1 MIHKPTVEQEVI
13 YSEITDIV
21 SSPKCGRNLM
31 LEADAGTGKSS
42 TIQEAT
48 KLIPDK
54 VLYLAYNTHIADDYR
69 PKAQPNTEVRTTHSH
84 GFKAILSTIKY
95 GQGKEVTLDEY
106 KVNDLVK
113 YMLTTQYLEV
123 GEENTKLLRTI
134 VPKLVSH
141 LKSTLMP
148 MSKESV
154 EFLVDKF
161 QLEDYYILLENN
173 NEKIYKSDNGTE
185 YVIDSE
191 LVTNMCTKI
200 IKICFRAFLPNES
213 CSIDY
218 DDQFW
223 LPIVRPDIR
232 IKKYPWVIVDE
243 AQDLNPAQIKL
254 VMMSVTQNP
263 DESQKGTIIVVGDP
277 HQSIYSFR
285 GADSQAMP
293 KMEKLL
299 NAKVFTLSEC
309 FRCPTEHVRLAQEY
323 VPGIRPHAGNIP
335 GTIKHINDTILFNSL
350 KNSIP
355 NKDPVYVLCR
365 NNYPLVK
372 PCFELI
378 RNGINATIRGRE
390 IGKNLISRIRA
401 TKGTEIEEFKKN
413 LKIWMNSKKA
423 SLEQGNKSIELL
435 VDTYE
440 TIISL
445 SIDCNNTDEL
455 IAKIDRIFSDKDSA
469 IVFSTI
475 HKVKG
480 FESDKIYI
488 LYPELMPSP
497 FAKTEE
503 ALEQENNVQYISR
516 TRSKDTLI
524 FVHELKE

>member
-1 MIHKPTVEQEVI
+1 MIHKPTLEQELI
-13 YSEITDIV
+13 YNEIIDIV
-21 SSPKCGRNLM
+21 KSPKCGRNLM

-113 YMLTTQYLEV
+113 NMLTQNLEV
-123 GEENTKLLRTI
+123 GEENTKLLRSV

-141 LKSTLMP
+141 LKSTLLP
-148 MSKESV
+148 MTKESV
-154 EFLVDKF
+154 EFLADKF

-173 NEKIYKSDNGTE
+173 IEKVYEKSDGTS
-185 YVIDSE
+185 YVIDSDF
-191 LVTNMCTKI
+191 VTNMCTKI
-200 IKICFRAFLPNES
+200 IQICFRVFLPNES

-232 IKKYPWVIVDE
+232 VKKYPWVIVDE
-243 AQDLNPAQIKL
+243 CQDLNPAQMKL
-254 VMMSVTQNP
+254 VTMSVTPN
-263 DESQKGTIIVVGDP
+263 GTIIVVGDP
-277 HQSIYSFR
+277 HQSIYAFR

-293 KMEKLL
+293 KMKEQLK
-299 NAKVFTLSEC
+299 AKVFSLSVC
-309 FRCPTEHVRLAQEY
+309 FRCPTEHVKLAQGY
-323 VPGIRPHAGNIP
+323 VSSIKPFENNKPGV
-335 GTIKHINDTILFNSL
+335 IKHINDTIMYNSL
-350 KNSIP
+350 ISSLP

-365 NNYPLVK
+365 NNYPLIK

-378 RNGINATIRGRE
+378 RNNVNATIRGRE

-413 LKIWMNSKKA
+413 LKEWMNKKK
-423 SLEQGNKSIELL
+423 SNLEENNKSVELL
-435 VDTYE
+435 IDTYE
-440 TIISL
+440 TIIAL
-445 SIDCNNTDEL
+445 SADCNNTDEL
-455 IAKIDRIFSDKDSA
+455 IAKVDRIFSDKDSA

-480 FESDKIYI
+480 FESDKIYV

-497 FAKTEE
+497 YAKTDEQI
-503 ALEQENNVQYISR
+503 EQERNVQYISV
-516 TRSKDTLI
+516 TRSKDILI
-524 FVHELKE
+524 FVHELKEDRRNV

>member
-1 MIHKPTVEQEVI
+1 MIYKPTIEQEII
-13 YSEITDIV
+13 YNEIKDIV
-21 SSPKCGRNLM
+21 ASPKCGRNLM

-42 TIQEAT
+42 TIQEST
-48 KLIPDK
+48 RLIPDN

-69 PKAQPNTEVRTTHSH
+69 PKALPNTEVRTTHSH

-106 KVNDLVK
+106 KVYDLVK
-113 YMLTTQYLEV
+113 HMLLTQYLEV
-123 GEENTKLLRTI
+123 GEENTKLLQSI
-134 VPKLVSH
+134 VPKIVSY
-141 LKSTLMP
+141 LKSTLMQ
-148 MSKESV
+148 MSEESI
-154 EFLVDKF
+154 EFLSDKY

-173 NEKIYKSDNGTE
+173 IGKLYEKSDGTK
-185 YVIDSE
+185 YAIDLS
-191 LVTNMCTKI
+191 LVTKMCTKI
-200 IKICFRAFLPNES
+200 MQICFRAFLPNES

-243 AQDLNPAQIKL
+243 AQDLNPAQMKL
-254 VMMSVTQNP
+254 VMMSVTPN
-263 DESQKGTIIVVGDP
+263 GTIIVVGDP
-277 HQSIYSFR
+277 HQSIYAFR

-293 KMEKLL
+293 KMKQQLK
-299 NAKVFTLSEC
+299 AKVLTLSVC

-323 VPGIRPHAGNIP
+323 VPNIKPFENNKAGVV
-335 GTIKHINDTILFNSL
+335 KHINDTIMYNTLVNML
-350 KNSIP
+350 P

-390 IGKNLISRIRA
+390 IGKNLISRIRN

-413 LKIWMNSKKA
+413 LKEWMNKKKS

-440 TIISL
+440 TIIALSL
-445 SIDCNNTDEL
+445 DCNNTDEL
-455 IAKIDRIFSDKDSA
+455 IAKIDRIFSDKNSA
-469 IVFSTI
+469 IVFSTV

-480 FESDKIYI
+480 FESDKVLI

-503 ALEQENNVQYISR
+503 AMEQENNVQYITV

-524 FVHELKE
+524 FVHKLKE

>member
-1 MIHKPTVEQEVI
+1 MIHKPTVEQEII
-13 YSEITDIV
+13 YSEIKDIV
-21 SSPKCGRNLM
+21 ASPKCGRNMM

-48 KLIPDK
+48 RYIPDK

-69 PKAQPNTEVRTTHSH
+69 PKALPNTEVRTTHSH
-84 GFKAILSTIKY
+84 GFKAILSTMKY

-113 YMLTTQYLEV
+113 HMLTTQYLEV

-134 VPKLVSH
+134 VPKLVSY

-154 EFLVDKF
+154 EFLADKY

-173 NEKIYKSDNGTE
+173 GLKTYTKEDGAE
-185 YVIDSE
+185 YVIDSD
-191 LVTNMCTKI
+191 LVTVMCTKMMQV
-200 IKICFRAFLPNES
+200 CFRAFLPGES

-232 IKKYPWVIVDE
+232 IKKFPWVIVDE
-243 AQDLNPAQIKL
+243 AQDLNPAQMKL
-254 VMMSVTQNP
+254 VMMSVLSN
-263 DESQKGTIIVVGDP
+263 GTIVVVGDP
-277 HQSIYSFR
+277 HQSIYAFR

-293 KMEKLL
+293 KMKEQL

-309 FRCPTEHVRLAQEY
+309 FRCPTSHVLHAQQY
-323 VPGIRPHAGNIP
+323 VPGIRPHAGNKVGVIE
-335 GTIKHINDTILFNSL
+335 HINDTILINSL

-378 RNGINATIRGRE
+378 RDGVNATIRGRE

-413 LKIWMNSKKA
+413 LTEWMKNKKS

-440 TIISL
+440 TIIALSL
-445 SIDCNNTDEL
+445 DCNNTDQL
-455 IAKIDRIFSDKDSA
+455 IGKIDRIFSDKDSA

-480 FESDKIYI
+480 FESDKIYV

-497 FAKTEE
+497 YAKTEE
-503 ALEQENNVQYISR
+503 AMEQENNVGYISV
-516 TRSKDTLI
+516 TRSKDTMI
-524 FVHELKE
+524 FVHELKEGNMRK